1 MDHWVLTR
9 AADLL
14 VRLEP
19 SDLGNLFYALFHG
32 EKKELDTVTRCRI
45 VFGCGQVKA

>member
-1 MDHWVLTR
+1 VDYWVLKR
-9 AADLL
+9 AAHLL

-32 EKKELDTVTRCRI
+32 ENALKEK
-45 VFGCGQVKA
+45 Q